1 MKERLR
7 VRVSDRVRERKRERE
22 RERDKGLEELFDAK
36 EKDNAINKEQE
47 KSDIINRKRE

>member
-7 VRVSDRVRERKRERE
+7 VRVSDRVRERKRE